1 MKKIVLILCL
11 AFGLASAEEIMVLA
25 AASLKFVLEDIKA
38 EFLKDR
44 KGDKIEVSYIASGKA
59 YNQIIN
65 GSPAQFFI
73 AADTG
78 YTQKLYDSKKTS
90 DVPVNYVKGKLVLVS
105 YDKSLKID
113 SLEVLKDSKI
123 TKIALPNPKL
133 APYGVA
139 GEQALQK
146 SKIYDAVKSKLV
158 TGESI
163 GQTYQYIKTGASEI
177 GFNAL
182 SMVIKDKDANY
193 YEVDSALYEPI
204 AQAMVITEAGKN
216 SKLAKDF
223 KAYILSDKAQ
233 EIFASYGYDKP

>member
-1 MKKIVLILCL
+1 MKKLILALCL
-11 AFGLASAEEIMVLA
+11 VFASVNAEEITVLA

-73 AADTG
+73 AADAD
-78 YTQKLYDSKKTS
+78 YPQKLYDEKKTS
-90 DVPVNYVKGKLVLVS
+90 DKPVNYSNGKLVLVS

-113 SLEVLKDSKI
+113 SLEVLKDDKI

-146 SKIYDAVKSKLV
+146 SKLYDAVKGKIVL
-158 TGESI
+158 GENI
-163 GQTYQYIKTGASEI
+163 GQAMHYIKTKNAKI

-193 YEVDSALYEPI
+193 YEVDSSLYEPI

-223 KAYILSDKAQ
+223 KAYILGKKAQ
-233 EIFASYGYDKP
+233 EIFAAYGYDKP

>member
-1 MKKIVLILCL
+1 MKKLLLVLCL
-11 AFGLASAEEIMVLA
+11 AFGFANAEDIMVLA

-44 KGDKIEVSYIASGKA
+44 TGDKIEVSYIASGKA

-65 GSPAQFFI
+65 GSPAHFFI

-78 YTQKLYDSKKTS
+78 YTQKLFDEKRTS
-90 DVPVNYVKGKLVLVS
+90 DKPTNYVKGKLVLVS
-105 YDKSLKID
+105 YDKNLKID
-113 SLEVLKDSKI
+113 SLDILKDGKI
-123 TKIALPNPKL
+123 KKIALPNPKL

-139 GEQALQK
+139 GEQSLQK
-146 SKIYDAVKSKLV
+146 SKIYDAVKNKLV
-158 TGESI
+158 LGESI
-163 GQTYQYIKTGASEI
+163 GQAYQYIKTGASEV

-193 YEVDSALYEPI
+193 FVVDSALYEPI
-204 AQAMVITEAGKN
+204 AQAMVITDAGKN

-223 KAYILSDKAQ
+223 KAYILGKKAQ